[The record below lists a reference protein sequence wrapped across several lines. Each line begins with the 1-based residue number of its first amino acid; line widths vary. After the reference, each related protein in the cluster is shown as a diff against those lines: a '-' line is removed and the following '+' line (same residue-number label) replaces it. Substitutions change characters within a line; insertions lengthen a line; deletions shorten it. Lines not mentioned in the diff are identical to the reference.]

1 MAIHRV
7 AAPKSSR
14 DIHQNNQKFTKS
26 KQKYNSDMSLKPQ
39 ESPRRKPNNQ
49 DSRNHPLPGQDPGNE
64 SIGLRKK
71 VKVHYGPCHAY
82 FATKSKHDNPSP
94 FFMEIIL

>member
-1 MAIHRV
+1 MVIHRAV
-7 AAPKSSR
+7 APKRSR

-26 KQKYNSDMSLKPQ
+26 QQRCNSDMSLHPQ
-39 ESPRRKPNNQ
+39 ESPRGKPKNQ

-71 VKVHYGPCHAY
+71 VKVHYRTCHA
-82 FATKSKHDNPSP
+82 
-94 FFMEIIL
+94 